1 MIPAV
6 WCIQGLKLFCRLLKV
21 KHQLSITKLNYYYF
35 FSHNKSWYIIWFCA
49 AHASN
54 FSKFREQI
62 ILFMD
67 INSPTVPTWVIV
79 TLQSMDEGSTA
90 QVLSYNKLVRVRA
103 VIQFLHV
110 QNVVQII
117 NNRKCCGSCS
127 VTTCVIYSWQWASLS
142 YY

>member
-21 KHQLSITKLNYYYF
+21 KHQRSINKLIFFFLSQ
-35 FSHNKSWYIIWFCA
+35 NKSWCIIWFCA

-110 QNVVQII
+110 QNVVQIMHGKDKITFLRLKFHCKI
-117 NNRKCCGSCS
+117 NGYKCFN
-127 VTTCVIYSWQWASLS
+127 
-142 YY
+142 